1 MVHRLYHACAVPCID
16 GAYFSLFQEAVTK
29 LEGEIVDM
37 MPQPGGAKTLRMSRL
52 SAHEF
57 VQNFVGVSVAKH
69 NINCIILGNHL
80 CCGAYQHFGLDLPA
94 EEELQRKHI
103 LRAVRFLNDQVGL
116 TIRHYLLDEDLSP
129 NERANLE
136 RVADTGLVIKSL
148 LIKPYDMSKPITD
161 VSQCYVERVF

>member
-1 MVHRLYHACAVPCID
+1 MHKVYHACGVPCID
-16 GAYFSLFQEAVTK
+16 GAYFSLFQEAVKK

-69 NINCIILGNHL
+69 DISCIILGNHL

-103 LRAVRFLNDQVGL
+103 FRAASFLKDQVAL
-116 TIRHYLLDEDLSP
+116 TIRHYLADEDLLPS
-129 NERANLE
+129 ERDNLE
-136 RVADTGLVIKSL
+136 KVADSGLVIRSL
-148 LIKPYDMSKPITD
+148 LIKPYDMTRPITD
-161 VSQCYVERVF
+161 LSQCYVEQIF